1 MKNKRKI
8 ADKKD
13 FLMNMSKKQFVSILI
28 LIVVLIVI
36 LLGINALEN
45 WQIERKARKIDK
57 EFENAA
63 KAEKREIF
71 FEQREAVQKELRKL
85 WEDFN

>member
-1 MKNKRKI
+1 MKNKREM

-28 LIVVLIVI
+28 LVAVLIVI
-36 LLGINALEN
+36 LLGVNALEN
-45 WQIERKARKIDK
+45 WQIERKAEKINR
-57 EFENAA
+57 EFENATEV
-63 KAEKREIF
+63 EKREIF

>member
-8 ADKKD
+8 TDKKD

-28 LIVVLIVI
+28 LVAVLIVI
-36 LLGINALEN
+36 LLGVNALEN
-45 WQIERKARKIDK
+45 WQIERKAEKINR
-57 EFENAA
+57 EFENATEV
-63 KAEKREIF
+63 EKREIF

>member
-1 MKNKRKI
+1 M

-28 LIVVLIVI
+28 LVAVLIVI
-36 LLGINALEN
+36 LLGVNALEN
-45 WQIERKARKIDK
+45 WQIERKAEKINR
-57 EFENAA
+57 EFENATEV
-63 KAEKREIF
+63 EKREIF

>member
-8 ADKKD
+8 TDKKD

-36 LLGINALEN
+36 LLGISALEN
-45 WQIERKARKIDK
+45 WQIERKAEKINR
-57 EFENAA
+57 EFENAT

-71 FEQREAVQKELRKL
+71 FEQREAVQEELRKL